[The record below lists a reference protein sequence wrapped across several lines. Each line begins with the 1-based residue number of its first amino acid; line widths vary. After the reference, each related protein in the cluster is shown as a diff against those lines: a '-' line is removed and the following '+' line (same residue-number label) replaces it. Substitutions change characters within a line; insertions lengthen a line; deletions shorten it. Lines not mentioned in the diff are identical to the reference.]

1 MLKNWVKARE
11 YESTQDP
18 LIYYQKS
25 TGEYFRL
32 RCILSS
38 DKPVRFSLRTQKLL
52 PPLLTEKELDS
63 QDTACISVIN
73 LYQLPNH
80 PKLPSLQTRVLQEL
94 SNTHV
99 GKTISSLPIKFEGQF
114 YSCQGTNQLTWYIQT
129 GKENRVIGGPF
140 TLVRSGEIRLGDFH
154 KDQTISITDSNPIP
168 IILNPISGE
177 VEEVPN
183 KVISEYIKPRYEDWV
198 EAGGKLLQRL
208 HLIQPFWIDLWSEEA
223 QAIFRNPSSD
233 THPKLKLKQ
242 AWEKQFIW
250 NLGI

>member
-1 MLKNWVKARE
+1 VLKKWVKARE
-11 YESTQDP
+11 YESTQEP

-38 DKPVRFSLRTQKLL
+38 NKPVKFSLRTQKLI
-52 PPLLTEKELDS
+52 PPPLTEKELDS
-63 QDTACISVIN
+63 QDKACISVIN
-73 LYQLPNH
+73 LYQLPTH

-94 SNTHV
+94 SNTHI

-140 TLVRSGEIRLGDFH
+140 TPVRSGEIRLGDFQ
-154 KDQTISITDSNPIP
+154 KDQTISIADSNPIP
-168 IILNPISGE
+168 IVLNPISGE
-177 VEEVPN
+177 VKEVPN

>member
-1 MLKNWVKARE
+1 VKARE

-38 DKPVRFSLRTQKLL
+38 NKPVKFSLRTQKLI
-52 PPLLTEKELDS
+52 PPPLTEKELDS
-63 QDTACISVIN
+63 QDKACISVIK
-73 LYQLPNH
+73 LYQLPTH

-94 SNTHV
+94 SNTHI

-140 TLVRSGEIRLGDFH
+140 TPVRSGEIRLGDFH

-168 IILNPISGE
+168 IVLNPISGE

-223 QAIFRNPSSD
+223 QAIFRNPGSD